1 MAARV
6 CWRARWSW
14 SLKQRGVRLARLA
27 KALARSWLAGL
38 LGCCCSFCLEVL
50 GPVVEVVVVLVDF
63 SQVLEEAGRL
73 EEVGEVEFGHPV
85 GDGGVLVLDVEL
97 VGVAVEGGAEQGLL
111 GAGGL

>member
-1 MAARV
+1 MVLVAEAEGGEV
-6 CWRARWSW
+6 GEVGEGFG
-14 SLKQRGVRLARLA
+14 QE
-27 KALARSWLAGL
+27 LAGGTVGL
-38 LGCCCSFCLEVL
+38 LLQFLLEVL